1 MLWTWLS
8 VACLSEAWA
17 QSPEPAPP
25 SGPVTY
31 KLDAQKSWLYVLV
44 YNDPSGMASRF
55 GHDHGIRA
63 MQFDGKVVWDVADPT
78 KCQVDI
84 SFPVT
89 ALQPDPPGMRE
100 RAGLSPDGAVGAN
113 SLATIRENFLGKS
126 QLDAEAYPTISYRA
140 TKCEGT
146 GGSGGGG
153 SVKVTGDLTI
163 RGVTKSIPVT
173 LNVKA
178 DASSFSASGG
188 FATTHT
194 AFGFKPFSNLGGALR
209 NKDELKFVLDV
220 VGTPAP

>member
-8 VACLSEAWA
+8 VTSLSWA
-17 QSPEPAPP
+17 QSPPPAPAP
-25 SGPVTY
+25 APVAPAGPVTY
-31 KLDAQKSWLYVLV
+31 TLDPQKSWLYVVV
-44 YNDPSGMASRF
+44 YNDPQGMASRF

-63 MQFDGKVVWDVADPT
+63 TTFDGKVVWNTADPSA
-78 KCQVDI
+78 CQVDI

-100 RAGLSPDGAVGAN
+100 RAGLSADGAVGES
-113 SLATIRENFLGKS
+113 SLTTIRNNFLGKS
-126 QLDAEAYPTISYRA
+126 QLDAETYPTISYRA

-146 GGSGGGG
+146 TG

-173 LNVKA
+173 LNIKA
-178 DASSFSASGG
+178 DPSSFSASGS
-188 FATTHT
+188 FTTTHT

-209 NKDELKFVLDV
+209 NKDELKFVLDL
-220 VGTPAP
+220 VGKPAP